1 MEQKCDDRRCWQRE
15 RERQRERSK
24 KDDRPTTE
32 TQKMAEQQQIKTP
45 IVATTTHNV
54 YDVYMYIYRC
64 VYLLQI
70 HFIYFLMFLR
80 NTL

>member
-1 MEQKCDDRRCWQRE
+1 MWAKGTGTGTATGTLKE
-15 RERQRERSK
+15 R
-24 KDDRPTTE
+24 RPTDHRDTE
-32 TQKMAEQQQIKTP
+32 NGKAATNKKTP
-45 IVATTTHNV
+45 IVTTTTHNV

-70 HFIYFLMFLR
+70 LFIYFLMFLR